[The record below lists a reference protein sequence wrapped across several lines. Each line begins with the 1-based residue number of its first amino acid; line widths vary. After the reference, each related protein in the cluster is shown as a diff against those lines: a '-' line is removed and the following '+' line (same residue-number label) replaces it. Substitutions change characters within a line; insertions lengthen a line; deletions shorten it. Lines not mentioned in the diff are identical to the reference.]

1 MSAGIA
7 CSPLY
12 STTRLNG
19 MPIQTFAMI
28 TLVSAQDGEVSQLT
42 GSMPTPLSSEL
53 ITPESLFI
61 IQLQVE
67 ELTIKGSSH
76 GTRNSARS
84 VAESRKFWAE
94 NTASAMPIVSW
105 NSSETPVNTTV
116 CVSAGQNVGL
126 PITAR

>member
-28 TLVSAQDGEVSQLT
+28 TLVRAQEGEVSQLT
-42 GSMPTPLSSEL
+42 CGRWRAPSSEL

-67 ELTIKGSSH
+67 ELTINGSSH
-76 GTRNSARS
+76 GTRKSARS
-84 VAESRKFWAE
+84 VAESRKFCAK
-94 NTASAMPIVSW
+94 NTARAIPIVNW
-105 NSSETPVNTTV
+105 NSSETPVNTRV
-116 CVSAGQNVGL
+116 WVSAGQNVGWS
-126 PITAR
+126 